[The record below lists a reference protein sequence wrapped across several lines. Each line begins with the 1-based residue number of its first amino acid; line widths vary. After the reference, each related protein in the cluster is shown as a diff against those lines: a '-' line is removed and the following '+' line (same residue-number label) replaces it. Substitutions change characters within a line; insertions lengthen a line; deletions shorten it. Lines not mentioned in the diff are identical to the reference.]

1 MEGQQTIV
9 LKNLPITTR
18 NYTVV
23 DTATGKPVDNTT
35 YSLTIAPHVI
45 EKLYE
50 LKRINEEKKQQAA
63 FRQQY
68 AQDSLTSAYTPQ
80 DNSVFTP
87 LNTNE
92 YIDVRDVNSSY
103 AEYQE
108 QTEGYE
114 EYNQT
119 SGVETMQADGI
130 LSRVTA
136 RAPEQE
142 YREIT
147 LDQPK
152 EPELDYITAETYQQ
166 TSNYEYE
173 MPPVVD
179 NSTFTPSDN
188 STFNPGSTYTP
199 TDNSTFNPASA
210 PSYNESPAISMTTYG
225 GHMEEERDERAPKAR
240 KERKRRADYIELSPD
255 EVKSGKGVAWLAYI
269 IFFLPLILKGRNRFV
284 RLHANEGLDLNIA
297 EIVGAAL
304 MAPFFLMKDLA
315 GVTELAVYGAAIL
328 GAVILVACALT
339 IIPVMIGSM
348 CGAQFQIPWLLKK
361 RLIRVNRD

>member
-68 AQDSLTSAYTPQ
+68 AQESLTTAYTPQ

-87 LNTNE
+87 LTTNE

-103 AEYQE
+103 TEYQE
-108 QTEGYE
+108 QTEGMTE
-114 EYNQT
+114 EYNQAPR
-119 SGVETMQADGI
+119 VETMQADGI
-130 LSRVTA
+130 LGRVTA

-142 YREIT
+142 YKEIT
-147 LDQPK
+147 LDKPA

-173 MPPVVD
+173 MPPVAD
-179 NSTFTPSDN
+179 NSTFNPSDNSVFTPSDN
-188 STFNPGSTYTP
+188 STFNPS
-199 TDNSTFNPASA
+199 SA
-210 PSYNESPAISMTTYG
+210 PSYNEGSAISMNSPYTGY
-225 GHMEEERDERAPKAR
+225 MEEDSRAERAPKAK
-240 KERKRRADYIELSPD
+240 KERKKRADYIELSPD

-297 EIVGAAL
+297 EIIGAGL

-315 GVTELAVYGAAIL
+315 GITEMAVYGAAIL
-328 GAVILVACALT
+328 GAVILVACAIT

-348 CGAQFQIPWLLKK
+348 CGAQFQIPWLLRK

>member
-63 FRQQY
+63 LRQQY

-87 LNTNE
+87 LTTNE

-103 AEYQE
+103 TEYQE
-108 QTEGYE
+108 QTEENIE
-114 EYNQT
+114 EYNPT
-119 SGVETMQADGI
+119 PRVETIQSDGI
-130 LSRVTA
+130 LGRVTA

-147 LDQPK
+147 LDEPPK
-152 EPELDYITAETYQQ
+152 PELDYITAETYQQ

-173 MPPVVD
+173 MPPVTD

-188 STFNPGSTYTP
+188 STFNPEM
-199 TDNSTFNPASA
+199 AQ
-210 PSYNESPAISMTTYG
+210 SYNEGPAINVGSNYGESMEKT
-225 GHMEEERDERAPKAR
+225 EVKKEKAPKEK

-269 IFFLPLILKGRNRFV
+269 LFFLPLIFKGKNRFV
-284 RLHANEGLDLNIA
+284 RIHANEGLDLNIA
-297 EIVGAAL
+297 EIIGAGL
-304 MAPFFLMKDLA
+304 MIPFFVMKDLA
-315 GVTELAVYGAAIL
+315 GATEIAVYVAAIL
-328 GAVILVACALT
+328 GAVILVACAIT
-339 IIPVMIGSM
+339 IIPVMIASM
-348 CGAQFQIPWLLKK
+348 CGAQFQIPWLLRK
-361 RLIRVNRD
+361 RIIRVNRD